1 MLTAREVR
9 VVYLLSRGLSY
20 AAIARQLGISVHTVG
35 SHIKNAYRKLSVC
48 TAASA
53 VMRAAEL
60 GFLTLKLRSDGGDAG
75 FDASADVDRDGL
87 ARRL

>member
-48 TAASA
+48 TAAAA

-60 GFLTLKLRSDGGDAG
+60 GLLSLNDHDH
-75 FDASADVDRDGL
+75 L

>member
-35 SHIKNAYRKLSVC
+35 SHIKNAYRKLDVHC
-48 TAASA
+48 AAAA
-53 VMRAAEL
+53 VMRALEMRALGSASPVQGIVGEA
-60 GFLTLKLRSDGGDAG
+60 GFLYDLR
-75 FDASADVDRDGL
+75 RDP
-87 ARRL
+87 

>member
-35 SHIKNAYRKLSVC
+35 SHIKNAYRKLSVS
-48 TAASA
+48 TAAAA

-60 GFLTLKLRSDGGDAG
+60 GLLTLKLRAEGGNAG
-75 FDASADVDRDGL
+75 AAADVDCKCL
-87 ARRL
+87 ARRF